1 MKLLVLTLFFFFSGT
16 LQATMYGN
24 MGDLDK
30 ELENLNEFKT
40 MKGKNKCQ
48 IICYISWNK
57 SVQQEDQRF
66 SNVRYH
72 TRSQTKK
79 HKKISHQL
87 VQERGLCLKKC
98 K

>member
-1 MKLLVLTLFFFFSGT
+1 MKLLLLPMLIFFSGP
-16 LQATMYGN
+16 LLATMYGN
-24 MGDLDK
+24 MDDLDK
-30 ELENLNEFKT
+30 ELGNISEFKT

-48 IICYISWNK
+48 IICYVSWNK
-57 SVQQEDQRF
+57 NIQKEDKRF

-79 HKKISHQL
+79 HKKINDQL
-87 VQERGLCLKKC
+87 KQERGLCLNKC